1 MVANKAGDQTA
12 ASRAAIGA
20 DDSEAADELERGALG
35 GTMFGSAAV
44 RERRSLWT
52 ILSILFFLGFVVST
66 VIVRS
71 ERSGALDS
79 VAKLAQDDAQ
89 LIAAILT
96 KDQLTKPVT
105 GKRYDELGRRIGKT
119 ATRASVVGVTVWS
132 SEGRILFS
140 LNQSLVGTTPP
151 DMQQFVIG
159 LAQGQGGTRVVD
171 DSVQTFLPVSKSA
184 DGPVAVVQLDQPYA
198 VVEARI
204 GSFWSLLRVAL
215 AFGLIGSLLLLGLS
229 VVSSRSLA
237 RAAEHD
243 EPPAAEDEGVDD
255 EGTDDEGT
263 GDERA
268 DTEAEEQPVERLTRE
283 LQTLHPALDV
293 AVYQETPLTVDEDIE
308 PAADQGTDEP
318 AVDQDA
324 DMTTDQEKD
333 LAAYFES
340 QEAMRQRRDE
350 LKARAREAELRVK
363 KLEAELHTAPSAP
376 KSEQ

>member
-20 DDSEAADELERGALG
+20 DDSEAADELERGTLG

-52 ILSILFFLGFVVST
+52 IFSILFFLGFVVST

-71 ERSGALDS
+71 ERNGALDS

-151 DMQQFVIG
+151 DMQQFVTG

-237 RAAEHD
+237 RVAEHD
-243 EPPAAEDEGVDD
+243 EPPAADEEGADD
-255 EGTDDEGT
+255 EGADEEGA
-263 GDERA
+263 DEEGA
-268 DTEAEEQPVERLTRE
+268 DMEAEEQPVERLARE

-293 AVYQETPLTVDEDIE
+293 GIDQETPVTVDED
-308 PAADQGTDEP
+308 TEP

>member
-1 MVANKAGDQTA
+1 MVAMKAGDQTA
-12 ASRAAIGA
+12 ASRVAVGA
-20 DDSEAADELERGALG
+20 DDSEAADELARGALG
-35 GTMFGSAAV
+35 GTMFGSVAV

-71 ERSGALDS
+71 ERNGALDS
-79 VAKLAQDDAQ
+79 VAILAQDDAQ

-96 KDQLTKPVT
+96 KDQLTKPVR
-105 GKRYDELGRRIGKT
+105 GKSYDELGRRIGKT

-132 SEGRILFS
+132 SQGQILFS

-151 DMQQFVIG
+151 DMQPLIVGI
-159 LAQGQGGTRVVD
+159 AQGSGGTRVVD
-171 DSVQTFLPVSKSA
+171 DTVQTFLPVSKAA
-184 DGPVAVVQLDQPYA
+184 DGPIAVVQLDQPYA
-198 VVEARI
+198 VVETRI

-243 EPPAAEDEGVDD
+243 EAPAAEEGVEEEGTDDEGVDD
-255 EGTDDEGT
+255 EG
-263 GDERA
+263 A
-268 DTEAEEQPVERLTRE
+268 DMEAEEQPVERLTRE

-293 AVYQETPLTVDEDIE
+293 APYQETRLTVDEDIE
-308 PAADQGTDEP
+308 RAA
-318 AVDQDA
+318 DQDA
-324 DMTTDQEKD
+324 DVAADQDTDVAADQERD

-363 KLEAELHTAPSAP
+363 KLEAELHAAPSAP

>member
-12 ASRAAIGA
+12 ASRMAVGA
-20 DDSEAADELERGALG
+20 GDSEAADELERGALG
-35 GTMFGSAAV
+35 GTMFGSVAV

-71 ERSGALDS
+71 ERNGALDS

-89 LIAAILT
+89 LLTVILT
-96 KDQLTKPVT
+96 GKQLTQPVT
-105 GKRYDELGRRIGKT
+105 GQSYNKLSGKIGKSLSSK
-119 ATRASVVGVTVWS
+119 ASIVGVTVWS
-132 SEGRILFS
+132 SEGQILFS
-140 LNQSLVGTTPP
+140 LDRSLVGTTPP
-151 DMQQFVIG
+151 ETQPLIVGI
-159 LAQGQGGTRVVD
+159 AQGSGGTRVVD
-171 DSVQTFLPVSKSA
+171 ETVQTFLPVSKAA

-198 VVEARI
+198 VVETRI

-237 RAAEHD
+237 RAAKHD
-243 EPPAAEDEGVDD
+243 EPPAEDEGAEDEGADD
-255 EGTDDEGT
+255 EG
-263 GDERA
+263 A
-268 DTEAEEQPVERLTRE
+268 DMEAEEEQPAERLTRE
-283 LQTLHPALDV
+283 LQALQPALDV
-293 AVYQETPLTVDEDIE
+293 AVYQETRLTVDQETPLTVDEDIE
-308 PAADQGTDEP
+308 PA
-318 AVDQDA
+318 VDQDTDVA
-324 DMTTDQEKD
+324 TDQEKD

-363 KLEAELHTAPSAP
+363 KLEAELHSAPTAP